1 MELLCNFAW
10 ATVIVALWS
19 CWFVR
24 RRRTGPDSARISP
37 LPAIALQLI
46 SLAAL
51 TAILLPV
58 ISISD
63 DLQASN
69 NPAEV
74 ERSAGKR
81 DHLFSLHQAHQGV
94 SGIVA
99 LVAHSPRPSLLTKFS
114 LLPADSAIP
123 SVGVAHLL
131 APWSRPPPAV

>member
-1 MELLCNFAW
+1 MELLCNLVWVAV
-10 ATVIVALWS
+10 TVALWS
-19 CWFVR
+19 SWLVR
-24 RRRTGPDSARISP
+24 RRQARTASI
-37 LPAIALQLI
+37 LPAIAVQLI

-58 ISISD
+58 ISITD
-63 DLQASN
+63 DLQAAN